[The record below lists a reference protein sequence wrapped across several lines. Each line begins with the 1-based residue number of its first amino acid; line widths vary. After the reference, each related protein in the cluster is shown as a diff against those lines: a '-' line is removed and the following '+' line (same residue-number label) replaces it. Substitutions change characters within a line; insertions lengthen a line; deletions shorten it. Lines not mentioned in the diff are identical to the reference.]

1 MDEVELIKQKI
12 KLSEKDEKI
21 DEEDDDEDDDDT
33 VIIDEDDNEDDEDI
47 LEDEDD
53 DYEEEEEDI
62 DKDEYYDDDNDND
75 NVENI
80 NNNLINEETS
90 DDSEEDSD
98 DDEEDFSNI
107 KLTDNYREKIM
118 NNLHI
123 LTKDENMINIENLLI
138 IKKKYSEECKC
149 DVIDDENHIT
159 IPILSK
165 YERARVL
172 GLRARQ
178 INTGSLVFTDVDEE
192 EIDGYKI
199 AEKELNEKKIP
210 FIIKRPLPSGKCE
223 YWRVSDLEQI

>member
-1 MDEVELIKQKI
+1 
-12 KLSEKDEKI
+12 
-21 DEEDDDEDDDDT
+21 
-33 VIIDEDDNEDDEDI
+33 
-47 LEDEDD
+47 
-53 DYEEEEEDI
+53 
-62 DKDEYYDDDNDND
+62 
-75 NVENI
+75 
-80 NNNLINEETS
+80 
-90 DDSEEDSD
+90 
-98 DDEEDFSNI
+98 
-107 KLTDNYREKIM
+107 M